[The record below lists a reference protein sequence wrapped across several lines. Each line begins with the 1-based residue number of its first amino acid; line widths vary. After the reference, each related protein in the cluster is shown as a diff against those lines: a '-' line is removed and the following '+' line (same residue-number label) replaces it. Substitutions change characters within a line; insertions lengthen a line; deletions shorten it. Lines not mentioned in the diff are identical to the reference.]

1 MTGTG
6 QARIHIVLAA
16 YNGASYI
23 REQLDSVLANGRDD
37 IWIEICDDGSTD
49 DTVQIAREYEAEYD
63 CIGVHE
69 NKKNLGYVKNFIEGI
84 KRSKSP
90 YIMLCDQ
97 DDIWDPDKITRTMRA
112 MEKLEQKHADR
123 ETTPLLVFT
132 DAMNFDSE
140 TGKQSGSFHKSSHL
154 DVAKTDVAH
163 LLMENKCIGCTV
175 MVNAAVLPFLDTLP
189 EEVRVHDWW
198 LALICSQF
206 GEISYLAETTLQY
219 RQHRGNMIGG
229 SSFPDYVKNRISN
242 LKRQKEALE
251 QTFSQGEAFYRMFQF
266 ELDGQ
271 PAVRAFA
278 RMGNTG
284 FWRRRWYT
292 VRYGFWKSGWMRNI
306 ALLLIL

>member
-1 MTGTG
+1 M
-6 QARIHIVLAA
+6 
-16 YNGASYI
+16 
-23 REQLDSVLANGRDD
+23 LANGRDD

-49 DTVQIAREYEAEYD
+49 ETVRIAREYEARYG
-63 CIGVHE
+63 CISVYE
-69 NKKNLGYVKNFIEGI
+69 NKENLGYVKNFIEGI

-97 DDIWDPDKITRTMRA
+97 DDIWDPDKIARTMRA
-112 MEKLEQKHADR
+112 MERLEQKHGNR
-123 ETTPLLVFT
+123 ESAPLLVFT
-132 DAMNFDSE
+132 DAMNFDSD
-140 TGKQSGSFHKSSHL
+140 TGKQFGSFHKSSHL
-154 DVAKTDVAH
+154 DVAKTDPAH

-229 SSFPDYVKNRISN
+229 SSFSQYVKDRISH
-242 LKRQKEALE
+242 LKRQKESLE
-251 QTFSQGEAFYRMFQF
+251 QTFAQGEAFYRLFRD
-266 ELDGQ
+266 EREEQ

-278 RMGNTG
+278 RMGNAG

-292 VRYGFWKSGWMRNI
+292 VRFGFWKSGWMRNI